1 MQKSSFEVRVI
12 SERKVK
18 AMIQTTKRVKWK
30 AVMNKKGYVWNE
42 VSAPSFQNLVK
53 LHLLITD
60 NFTVGKEKHPT
71 PI

>member
-1 MQKSSFEVRVI
+1 
-12 SERKVK
+12 
-18 AMIQTTKRVKWK
+18 MIQTTKIVKWK
-30 AVMNKKGYVWNE
+30 AVVNKKGHVWNK

-53 LHLLITD
+53 LHLLFITD